1 VLWAPTKAGEHNPMP
16 KKKAQIGSIVAE
28 RFRLVK
34 LLGEGSVGEVY
45 LGEHNVLGRR
55 YAIKLLKEQ
64 FHTDANLM
72 ERFRREALVASR
84 LDHPN
89 IVYISDFG
97 STPDGRFYLAMEYID
112 GRSLDELIDELHPNV
127 PALRRALSILTQV
140 ASALTAA
147 HDASIVHRDLKP
159 ENIMLRQK
167 SSGDDEIKVLDFG
180 LAKIMVDT
188 GVFQLTGVG
197 EIFGTPMF
205 MSPEQARGEKVD
217 ERTDIYSFGV
227 LAFEL
232 FTGRPPFE
240 CNSLE
245 ALIIANQKEIPPPP
259 SRLRPT
265 TAVPLPPELDRL
277 VARCLEKDREKRPAD
292 MAEVMAVLELGSKRA
307 QRPTHPY
314 AAPVGDAVAP
324 ASYPLGGDAKGAAVG
339 GLARTL
345 PSALAVD
352 DVLRLSEEEPW
363 QWRQVGKRA
372 RTMAQWL
379 LEAGAAH
386 TELEAL
392 VEELDGLAQ
401 QVANLQTELAF
412 PEARLEEL
420 EQSHRDRTAQLR
432 LAVID
437 LSLERSRLADDAQTD
452 QTPLNDL
459 NFQIRSLEERLAE
472 EFSTGN
478 SQGAGVAEEVHDLE
492 RRRDAV
498 EADLTACELRLVA
511 LLRANKPAEPTPE
524 QAAAYVEL
532 EHLLRGG

>member
-1 VLWAPTKAGEHNPMP
+1 MPQTKV
-16 KKKAQIGSIVAE
+16 QIGSIVAE

-64 FHTDANLM
+64 FRTDANLM

-97 STPDGRFYLAMEYID
+97 STADGRFYLAMEYIE

-127 PALRRALSILTQV
+127 PALRRAVTILTQV
-140 ASALTAA
+140 ASALEAA
-147 HDASIVHRDLKP
+147 HTAGIVHRDLKP

-167 SSGDDEIKVLDFG
+167 SSGEEEIKVLDFG

-188 GVFQLTGVG
+188 GVFQLTAVG

-232 FTGRPPFE
+232 FTGRPPFD

-245 ALIIANQKEIPPPP
+245 ELIISNQKETPPPP
-259 SRLRPT
+259 SRLRPGN
-265 TAVPLPPELDRL
+265 AVPLPPELDHFVL
-277 VARCLEKDREKRPAD
+277 KCLEKDREKRPAN
-292 MAEVMAVLELGSKRA
+292 MAEVLAALDVGEGRA
-307 QRPTHPY
+307 MHHTHPY
-314 AAPVGDAVAP
+314 STPVADDTAGAP
-324 ASYPLGGDAKGAAVG
+324 SYPLGSRSSRGDAGFE
-339 GLARTL
+339 RTM
-345 PSALAVD
+345 PSALEAD
-352 DVLRLSEEEPW
+352 DVQRLAAEEPW

-372 RTMAQWL
+372 RTLAQWL
-379 LEAGAAH
+379 LEAGSAP
-386 TELEAL
+386 TGSEPL
-392 VEELDGLAQ
+392 VEELDGLT
-401 QVANLQTELAF
+401 LQLRNFQSELAF
-412 PEARLEEL
+412 PEARMEEL
-420 EQSHRDRTAQLR
+420 NQAHRERTAQLR

-437 LSLERSRLADDAQTD
+437 LSLERSQLADHAQAEP
-452 QTPLNDL
+452 TPLADL
-459 NFQIRSLEERLAE
+459 DFQIRSLEERLAE
-472 EFSTGN
+472 EFTTGN
-478 SQGAGVAEEVHDLE
+478 SQGAGVAQEVRELE
-492 RRRDAV
+492 RQRDAV
-498 EADLTACELRLVA
+498 QADCTACELRLVA

-524 QAAAYVEL
+524 QSAAYVEL